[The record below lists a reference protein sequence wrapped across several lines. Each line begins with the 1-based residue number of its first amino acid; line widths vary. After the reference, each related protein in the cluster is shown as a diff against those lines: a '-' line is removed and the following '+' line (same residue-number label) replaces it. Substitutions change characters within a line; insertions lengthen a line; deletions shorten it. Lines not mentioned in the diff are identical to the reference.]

1 MTTLIDAV
9 QKQDPGS
16 GLIELFELILDN
28 STTLYFHS
36 GVEADLS
43 SVQFRDKTSPY
54 TTRTYTA
61 IPIEMKGIERKTDGA
76 SARPTLTVANVL
88 ATFSDAIDMTNKDLI
103 GKRLIRRTTLQRYL
117 VGEADDASPPIEF
130 PTEKFIIDRIASENK
145 VAIIFELAAAS
156 DLEGVKLP
164 NRIVVGKYCS
174 WEYQGTL
181 SNSRG
186 GCIWPTNSKILVAGT
201 EYKAYFNIK
210 DEPIVSAS
218 LTYNA
223 YSASTGYNR
232 NTWVTHAGNTWRS
245 DVGAGPGDSSA
256 NHTGNTPA
264 YGSTYWT
271 RAWPYTVYSA
281 SATYTYDKDDHTYVE
296 YNDTI
301 WKTVRAITTAGQT
314 PVIGSNYWVRGDLCG
329 KILGSCKCR
338 FQFQPDSGNNNLPS
352 TDKNTEKVL
361 PFGGFPGSEKY
372 R

>member
-36 GVEADLS
+36 GIGADAATE
-43 SVQFRDKTSPY
+43 VQFRDKTSPY
-54 TTRTYTA
+54 TPRTYTA

-103 GKRLIRRTTLQRYL
+103 GKRLIRRTTLQKYL
-117 VGEADDASPPIEF
+117 VGEDDDTGTSAPPIEF

-174 WEYQGTL
+174 WEYQGVI

-186 GCIWPTNSKILVAGT
+186 GCIWATNSKVLVDGT

-210 DEPIVSAS
+210 DEPIVSSS
-218 LTYNA
+218 LNYTAWSSSTTYGKN
-223 YSASTGYNR
+223 N
-232 NTWVTHAGNTWRS
+232 WVTHAGDAWRS
-245 DVGAGPGDSSA
+245 DSLS
-256 NHTGNTPA
+256 HSGNTPA
-264 YGSTYWT
+264 YGSTFWT
-271 RAWPYTVYSA
+271 RAWSYTAWTS
-281 SATYTYDKDDHTYVE
+281 STGPYTYDEDDHTYVE

-301 WKTVRAITTAGQT
+301 WRAVRDTPVAQT

-329 KILGSCKCR
+329 KILNSCKCR

-352 TDKNTEKVL
+352 TDKNTEKIL